1 MDFNGE
7 VLARKRKKLRL
18 SLASVASQLTLSH
31 EQINSIEKN
40 LMRGFVTPYF
50 KKLAMRRYAKLLDV
64 DFKKVVTEKT
74 ALAQAE
80 NSISPTNKVRTFPT
94 VLILVICLLS
104 GFLIIQ
110 LFSLTSADKIEDN
123 LSITALENKIVAEM
137 TAEEMQ
143 EQDTLPIVID
153 DISQTKDVSV
163 EKQETKVIASNEAPP
178 VASVPIPAAATSVE
192 FLCTIRNA
200 KTIEYNT
207 KNPEKP
213 ATYFHL
219 ISIEPQTI
227 CAVDSTGNFKT
238 VQLEKEGRFTFRG
251 QPPFKLQ
258 FDPAKSRL
266 FFQGWIVRSPPD
278 HYFIQLNPT
287 ELPETFNSSAT
298 SNWSHAVVNE
308 RLFNDCFIPQIG
320 CIGCVA
326 IRKLFLLNRSL
337 IWSTICVSDSF
348 FRDDSDHKSC
358 CAVFTSAKPDKITP
372 HLLYLIPDL

>member
-74 ALAQAE
+74 LSAQAE
-80 NSISPTNKVRTFPT
+80 NFIKPTNKIRTFPT
-94 VLILVICLLS
+94 FLILLICLLS

-200 KTIEYNT
+200 KAMQYSA

-287 ELPETFNSSAT
+287 ELSETFN
-298 SNWSHAVVNE
+298 
-308 RLFNDCFIPQIG
+308 
-320 CIGCVA
+320 
-326 IRKLFLLNRSL
+326 
-337 IWSTICVSDSF
+337 
-348 FRDDSDHKSC
+348 
-358 CAVFTSAKPDKITP
+358 
-372 HLLYLIPDL
+372 

>member
-74 ALAQAE
+74 LSAQAE
-80 NSISPTNKVRTFPT
+80 NSIKPTNKIRTFPT

-200 KTIEYNT
+200 KAMQYSA

-287 ELPETFNSSAT
+287 ELSETFN
-298 SNWSHAVVNE
+298 
-308 RLFNDCFIPQIG
+308 
-320 CIGCVA
+320 
-326 IRKLFLLNRSL
+326 
-337 IWSTICVSDSF
+337 
-348 FRDDSDHKSC
+348 
-358 CAVFTSAKPDKITP
+358 
-372 HLLYLIPDL
+372 